1 MERKELTQRINT
13 WAEENKDYI
22 ENFASELLKIDSRN
36 LPPKGNEKQCQLRFA
51 EEMKKIGGDVEV
63 YDVSKVEIIRT
74 DLTQSALFSVRKKD
88 TRLCSP
94 DIWTQYHSETRMTG
108 QTARCREK

>member
-1 MERKELTQRINT
+1 MERKELTQRINA

-63 YDVSKVEIIRT
+63 YDVSKVEG
-74 DLTQSALFSVRKKD
+74 LTEHPAL
-88 TRLCSP
+88 
-94 DIWTQYHSETRMTG
+94 YG
-108 QTARCREK
+108 QT